1 LEGAITL
8 DLPKNLMVVIQNF
21 MNDCALESN
30 YGFDLFLELLDQN
43 NCSYSRQVIG

>member
-21 MNDCALESN
+21 MNDCALA
-30 YGFDLFLELLDQN
+30 FLNEKNGYLAL
-43 NCSYSRQVIG
+43 CAPV